1 VRLLELSRTHFDI
14 LALDWWFVQ
23 AGRRQ
28 AVAMPP
34 GKTGVSVRKT
44 ARYAGNKRG
53 RLQSTKNHSS
63 VGAFKV
69 RGGLVYMDSLRRR
82 EPT

>member
-1 VRLLELSRTHFDI
+1 MRLLELSRTHFDI

-44 ARYAGNKRG
+44 ARYAGNIRG
-53 RLQSTKNHSS
+53 PLQTNESRT
-63 VGAFKV
+63 GFDTEKV
-69 RGGLVYMDSLRRR
+69 N
-82 EPT
+82 